1 MKVFL
6 KIQLLLAVMLF
17 SVTGSAQVY
26 KANNGVVIANTKVFT
41 MVYPIDKVLWS
52 DDPSVKIRRQPNVK
66 SEAVGD
72 IYFFEGLPTAVLLAE
87 KSDKWVRVGDHKTI
101 GYSNSNYLQMRK
113 WYTGKGDYYLV
124 ADGLAPIYVESMAD
138 ATDEVQ
144 YNYTNALCYVKSG
157 TLIADT
163 FRETDK
169 YYILETVHT
178 GLIIPKMSVKKV
190 RRR

>member
-6 KIQLLLAVMLF
+6 KIQLLLAVMMF

-87 KSDKWVRVGDHKTI
+87 KVV
-101 GYSNSNYLQMRK
+101 
-113 WYTGKGDYYLV
+113 V
-124 ADGLAPIYVESMAD
+124 
-138 ATDEVQ
+138 
-144 YNYTNALCYVKSG
+144 
-157 TLIADT
+157 
-163 FRETDK
+163 
-169 YYILETVHT
+169 
-178 GLIIPKMSVKKV
+178 
-190 RRR
+190 